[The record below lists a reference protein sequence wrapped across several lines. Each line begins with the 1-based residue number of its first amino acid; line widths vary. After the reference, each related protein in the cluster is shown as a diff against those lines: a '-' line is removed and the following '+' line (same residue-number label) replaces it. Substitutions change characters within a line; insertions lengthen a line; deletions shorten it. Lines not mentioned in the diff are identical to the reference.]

1 MALVYD
7 LAESVIG
14 DIPTFAQVPLGE
26 HPHVILSS
34 EKLTHVRTKIYDGRQ
49 EVLIS
54 RKFATTLQP
63 ERSGVYKRAV
73 AGV

>member
-14 DIPTFAQVPLGE
+14 DIPTFAQVPPGE
-26 HPHVILSS
+26 HPYVILSS

-49 EVLIS
+49 WVLIS
-54 RKFATTLQP
+54 RKFAMIL
-63 ERSGVYKRAV
+63 
-73 AGV
+73 